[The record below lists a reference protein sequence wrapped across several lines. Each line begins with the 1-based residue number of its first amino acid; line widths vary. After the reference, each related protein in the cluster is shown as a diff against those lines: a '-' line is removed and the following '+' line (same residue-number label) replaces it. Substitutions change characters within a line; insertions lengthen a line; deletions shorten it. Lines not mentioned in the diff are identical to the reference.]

1 MARCLRCDV
10 PLDLN
15 NSNVS
20 TTPSNTKSP
29 DHNTPVSSQS
39 LASHALMGSNTIAIE
54 QENLPPLSVSKS
66 PHVAPHSGTHVEL
79 IDKLIDRSLVAG
91 EILRLRVRSHDELA
105 SLHDAQ

>member
-1 MARCLRCDV
+1 
-10 PLDLN
+10 
-15 NSNVS
+15 
-20 TTPSNTKSP
+20 
-29 DHNTPVSSQS
+29 
-39 LASHALMGSNTIAIE
+39 MGSNTIAIE